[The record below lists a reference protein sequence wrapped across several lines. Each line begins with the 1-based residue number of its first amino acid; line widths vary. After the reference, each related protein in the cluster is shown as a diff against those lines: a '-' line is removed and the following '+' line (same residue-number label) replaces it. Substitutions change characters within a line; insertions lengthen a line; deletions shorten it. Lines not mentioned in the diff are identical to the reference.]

1 MTTIYYVGP
10 KGKDSER
17 PWLMTG
23 KREVAEKYADEMG
36 GEVRA
41 KQVESPTVFLHV
53 KRQGQA

>member
-10 KGKDSER
+10 KGKDTEK

-23 KREVAEKYADEMG
+23 KREVAEKYADEMN

-41 KQVESPTVFLHV
+41 KQVETPTVFLHV
-53 KRQGQA
+53 KRQG